1 MDFRALVDELLAE
14 YFRLDPV
21 HATEIGNHEHDGDW
35 PDLTD
40 AGRAARLA
48 FAEDAIRRMGEV
60 DVASLSRDDAID
72 HRILSD
78 ALGALRFSEGTLEEE
93 RWNPLVY
100 VYVLGNGLF
109 TLVARPF
116 APLPDR
122 LRSGAS
128 RLRGLPAV
136 LDAGRIQL
144 SNPGERPVSQFH
156 AEKAVERIAGVTGLI
171 DTLVAEAD
179 TVEDAEEAAALRAEL
194 EPAAATA
201 REAVEAFTTWLR
213 DELLPQATGDFRLGP
228 ALYRQKFRHALRVE
242 MEPTELR
249 ARALGAFDVVR
260 SEMLRLATELWPTWK
275 ADEPMPDNPDALV
288 RAVLDAIATDHPE
301 AEELLDFC
309 REENDRIEA
318 FCRDI
323 GLIGL
328 ADEPLEILW
337 TPEFLRS
344 FGGAML
350 IPPGPL
356 DRGLSS
362 FFAITPMPDDWTDAQ
377 RESYLREDNA
387 RMLRLLTIHEAVPGH
402 YLQLAYSNR
411 CPSLVRAIFQS
422 GVFAEGW
429 AVYVTQVMMDV
440 GYGAEDPALML
451 VHWKFYL
458 RAITNTMMDIAIHT
472 GAMDRDEAMRLMV
485 EQGFQEESEAAAK
498 WDRARLSSTQLCEYF
513 LGYTEMADLEREARR
528 RAAEAG
534 TPFRWRPFLESVLA
548 HGTPPTPVIRD
559 ILFGAI

>member
-1 MDFRALVDELLAE
+1 MLAE
-14 YFRLDPV
+14 V
-21 HATEIGNHEHDGDW
+21 
-35 PDLTD
+35 
-40 AGRAARLA
+40 
-48 FAEDAIRRMGEV
+48 
-60 DVASLSRDDAID
+60 
-72 HRILSD
+72 
-78 ALGALRFSEGTLEEE
+78 
-93 RWNPLVY
+93 
-100 VYVLGNGLF
+100 
-109 TLVARPF
+109 
-116 APLPDR
+116 
-122 LRSGAS
+122 
-128 RLRGLPAV
+128 
-136 LDAGRIQL
+136 
-144 SNPGERPVSQFH
+144 
-156 AEKAVERIAGVTGLI
+156 EK
-171 DTLVAEAD
+171 
-179 TVEDAEEAAALRAEL
+179 VEDAEAGAAIRAEL
-194 EPAAATA
+194 EPAAAAA
-201 REAVEAFTTWLR
+201 REALSAFGTWLT
-213 DELLPQATGDFRLGP
+213 DELLPTATGDFRLGP
-228 ALYRQKFRHALRVE
+228 TLYRDKFRHALRVD

-249 ARALGAFDVVR
+249 ARALGAFEVVR
-260 SEMLRLATELWPTWK
+260 AEMHRLSAELWPAWMG
-275 ADEPMPDNPDALV
+275 DEPMPDQPDTRT
-288 RAVLDAIATDHPE
+288 RAVLDAIANDHP
-301 AEELLDFC
+301 AAGDLLDFC
-309 REENDRIEA
+309 REENDRIET

-328 ADEPLEILW
+328 ADEPLEIVW

-377 RESYLREDNA
+377 RESYLREDNN

-472 GAMDRDEAMRLMV
+472 GAMEREEAMKLMV
-485 EQGFQEESEAAAK
+485 EQGFQEESEASAK

-513 LGYTEMADLEREARR
+513 LGYLEMADLERAARQ
-528 RAAEAG
+528 RAAEAS
-534 TPFRWRPFLESVLA
+534 TPFRWRAFLESVLS

-559 ILFGAI
+559 ILNEAT

>member
-1 MDFRALVDELLAE
+1 MEFRALVDEVLAE

-21 HATEIGNHEHDGDW
+21 HATDIGNHEHDGDW

-40 AGRAARLA
+40 AGRAARAAFGTETLRRLA
-48 FAEDAIRRMGEV
+48 EIDRG
-60 DVASLSRDDAID
+60 SLSRDDAID
-72 HRILSD
+72 HRILTD
-78 ALGALRFSEGTLEEE
+78 AAAAMVFGEETLQEE

-109 TLVARPF
+109 ALIARPF
-116 APLPDR
+116 APLPER
-122 LRSGAS
+122 LRSGTA
-128 RLRGLPAV
+128 RLRGIPAV
-136 LDAGRIQL
+136 LDAARATL
-144 SNPGERPVSQFH
+144 SDPGERPISQFH
-156 AEKAVERIAGVTGLI
+156 AEKAIERLPGIPGLV
-171 DTLVAEAD
+171 DALLAEVD
-179 TVEDAEEAAALRAEL
+179 KVGDPAEQAAIRAEM
-194 EPAAATA
+194 EPAAAA
-201 REAVEAFTTWLR
+201 AKDALAAFGTWLSE
-213 DELLPQATGDFRLGP
+213 DVLPRATGDFRLGP
-228 ALYRQKFRHALRVE
+228 SLYRDKFRHFLRVD

-249 ARALGAFDVVR
+249 ARALGAFEAVR
-260 SEMLRLATELWPTWK
+260 AEMLRLALELWPAWK
-275 ADEPMPDNPDALV
+275 GDEPIPEGPDAPV
-288 RAVLDAIATDHPE
+288 RAVLDAIAADHPK

-309 REENDRIEA
+309 REENDRIET

-328 ADEPLEILW
+328 ADEPLEIMW

-362 FFAITPMPDDWTDAQ
+362 FFAITPMPDDWTDEQ

-485 EQGFQEESEAAAK
+485 QQGFQEESEAAAK

-513 LGYTEMADLEREARR
+513 LGYSEMADLEREARQ
-528 RAAEAG
+528 RAAADG
-534 TPFRWRPFLESVLA
+534 AVFRWRPFLESVLA

-559 ILFGAI
+559 ILFGDT

>member
-1 MDFRALVDELLAE
+1 MDFRALIDQLLAE

-21 HATEIGNHEHDGDW
+21 RATEIGNHDHDGAW
-35 PDLTD
+35 PDLSP
-40 AGRAARLA
+40 AGSEGRRA
-48 FAEDAIRRMGEV
+48 FAQDALRQLGEI
-60 DVASLSRDDAID
+60 DRGSLDRDDAID
-72 HRILSD
+72 HRILTD
-78 ALGALRFSEGTLEEE
+78 ALAAMEFGETTLQEE

-109 TLVARPF
+109 TLLARPF

-122 LRSGAS
+122 LTAAAS
-128 RLRGLPAV
+128 RLKGLPAV
-136 LDAGRIQL
+136 LDAARENL
-144 SNPGERPVSQFH
+144 ASPGERPVAQFH
-156 AEKAVERIAGVTGLI
+156 TEKAIERLPGIP
-171 DTLVAEAD
+171 DLVDAVLAEVD
-179 TVEDAEEAAALRAEL
+179 KIEDASEAKALRAEL

-201 REAVEAFTTWLR
+201 REALAAFGTWLN
-213 DELLPQATGDFRLGP
+213 DDLLPTATGDFRLGP
-228 ALYRQKFRHALRVE
+228 ALYRAKFKHALRVD

-249 ARALGAFDVVR
+249 TRALGAFDLVR
-260 SEMLRLATELWPTWK
+260 AEMQRLASELWPAWK
-275 ADEPMPDNPDALV
+275 GTEPMPDSSDSAV
-288 RAVLDAIATDHPE
+288 RAVLDAIAADHP
-301 AEELLDFC
+301 AAGELLDFC
-309 REENDRIEA
+309 RAENDRIES

-328 ADEPLEILW
+328 ADEPLEIVW

-362 FFAITPMPDDWTDAQ
+362 FFAITPMPDDWSEAQ

-472 GAMDRDEAMRLMV
+472 GSMEREEAMKLMV
-485 EQGFQEESEAAAK
+485 EQGFQEESEASAK

-513 LGYTEMADLEREARR
+513 LGYTEMADLEREARA
-528 RAAEAG
+528 RASEAG
-534 TPFRWRPFLESVLA
+534 TPFRWRHHLEAVLA

-559 ILFGAI
+559 ILFGET

>member
-1 MDFRALVDELLAE
+1 MVF
-14 YFRLDPV
+14 
-21 HATEIGNHEHDGDW
+21 
-35 PDLTD
+35 
-40 AGRAARLA
+40 
-48 FAEDAIRRMGEV
+48 GE
-60 DVASLSRDDAID
+60 
-72 HRILSD
+72 
-78 ALGALRFSEGTLEEE
+78 ETLQEE

-109 TLVARPF
+109 ALVARPF
-116 APLPDR
+116 APLPER
-122 LRSGAS
+122 LRSATARISGI
-128 RLRGLPAV
+128 PAV
-136 LDAGRIQL
+136 LEAAKATLDD
-144 SNPGERPVSQFH
+144 PGERPISTFH
-156 AEKAVERIAGVTGLI
+156 TEKAIERLSGIPGLV
-171 DTLVAEAD
+171 DLLVAELD
-179 TVEDAEEAAALRAEL
+179 KVEDAGEAAAIRAEM
-194 EPAAATA
+194 EPAAA
-201 REAVEAFTTWLR
+201 EAKAALDAFGTWLH
-213 DELLPQATGDFRLGP
+213 DDVLPRATGDFRLGP
-228 ALYRQKFRHALRVE
+228 ALYREKFRHALRVE

-249 ARALGAFDVVR
+249 ARALSAFEAVR
-260 SEMLRLATELWPTWK
+260 AEMLRLALELWPTWK
-275 ADEPMPDNPDALV
+275 GEEPVPEGPNAPV
-288 RAVLDAIATDHPE
+288 RAVLDAIAADHPK

-309 REENDRIEA
+309 REENDRIET

-328 ADEPLEILW
+328 ADEPMEIVW

-362 FFAITPMPDDWTDAQ
+362 FFAITPMPDDWTDEQ

-472 GAMDRDEAMRLMV
+472 GNMDRDEAMRLMV

-513 LGYTEMADLEREARR
+513 LGYTEMSDLEREARQ
-528 RAAEAG
+528 RAAAAS
-534 TPFRWRPFLESVLA
+534 TPFRWRLFLESVLA

-559 ILFGAI
+559 ILFGDT